1 MKKLKTAV
9 IILYGLSALVGYVF
23 SALYLFRNEFMP
35 YHAVA
40 LNTSW
45 EEVDSAYQV
54 LILALMKVSGGGW
67 LGVSVT
73 ITILINAYARTERIW
88 PLTASLVTGLSILIP
103 TLYAVFWVKNNSP
116 ANPPWV
122 AALGVILLLL
132 TGWGLALIR
141 KHRLKRSQA

>member
-40 LNTSW
+40 LNATW
-45 EEVDSAYQV
+45 EEVQSAYQV

-73 ITILINAYARTERIW
+73 ITFLIREYARTERVW

-103 TLYAVFWVKNNSP
+103 TLYAVFWVKNNSA
-116 ANPPWV
+116 ANPPWI

-132 TGWGLALIR
+132 TGWILALVR
-141 KHRLKRSQA
+141 KHHLKKPQS